1 MAKDVR
7 QALAELVARKDAAV
21 FQDAE
26 RFTRAMES
34 ATGGPSAEITALAAG
49 LTARLPWTLRKVGDA
64 TALGNL
70 AADLQHTKGMTLAQ
84 AWWTI
89 DTWAHALVIS
99 LPPRAAAPPPV
110 PPSSPGAVNPAPSSP
125 RPGLARPSPS
135 PAAAPPPPPLPSRPA
150 GPAAVAPAPVSPP
163 APGGASPRPEGPTPG
178 MPSSSAPAPRM
189 AVPPP
194 TTPMGIEFLS
204 GADGLVRVTRV
215 WSDPSL
221 VRAPSGL
228 ALAEAVKTEEAGARS
243 LSGTSVVP
251 ADHQPARKKAA
262 ARSPTGPA
270 GVPRP
275 PADPPP
281 TPPVHTADYGRP
293 TGRVAKGKAAPSAP
307 FFHFDP
313 AGKASG
319 AAPVPRAAP
328 TPPAR
333 PPVDKHL
340 GPTPVPPPVPVPTPA
355 SAEDQY
361 QLARDL
367 LEGRGRPANLPE
379 GIRLL
384 RLAAAQDHVPAFY
397 TLGMVCLRGFGMT
410 EDPAEAATWFRK
422 SAEKGNADAMVQLG
436 TLYQCGHGIPADLLE
451 ARRWFVAASQK
462 GHPEAAALLKT
473 LPL

>member
-26 RFTRAMES
+26 RFTRAMEA
-34 ATGGPSAEITALAAG
+34 ATGAPSAEITALAAG

-64 TALGNL
+64 NALGNL

-99 LPPRAAAPPPV
+99 LPPRAAGPSPV
-110 PPSSPGAVNPAPSSP
+110 PPPSPGAANPVPSSP
-125 RPGLARPSPS
+125 RSGPARTSPV
-135 PAAAPPPPPLPSRPA
+135 PAPPPAPAPA
-150 GPAAVAPAPVSPP
+150 GPAGPPAISPAPVSPL
-163 APGGASPRPEGPTPG
+163 ASGGTAARPEAPAQG
-178 MPSSSAPAPRM
+178 MPSSSAPARM
-189 AVPPP
+189 VAVPPP
-194 TTPMGIEFLS
+194 STPMGIEFLS

-221 VRAPSGL
+221 VRSPGGL
-228 ALAEAVKTEEAGARS
+228 ALAETVKAEEAGPRS
-243 LSGTSVVP
+243 LPGTPVVP
-251 ADHQPARKKAA
+251 ADPKPARKKAA
-262 ARSPTGPA
+262 APSPTGSSGPP
-270 GVPRP
+270 VPPP
-275 PADPPP
+275 PA
-281 TPPVHTADYGRP
+281 PPVRTADSGRP
-293 TGRVAKGKAAPSAP
+293 TGRVAKGQSLPAAP

-313 AGKASG
+313 AGKAPG
-319 AAPVPRAAP
+319 ATPVPRAAP
-328 TPPAR
+328 PPPAR

-340 GPTPVPPPVPVPTPA
+340 GPTPATPPVPVPTPA